1 MCKDPVED
9 IRQAKARLVAIFG
22 DLETYMEFV
31 MQRQEKRMKQGVKYA
46 DFCPSRNKKP
56 KTPKDIS

>member
-22 DLETYMEFV
+22 DLETYMEF
-31 MQRQEKRMKQGVKYA
+31 MMRRQEKRMKQGVKYA
-46 DFCPSRNKKP
+46 DFCPSRNTKP
-56 KTPKDIS
+56 KTPTP